1 MKNHPIIFHL
11 KYGIIQGNSHFALNN
26 AHEDGTFIKKHSK
39 KIWIESSRGL
49 IRGGYVMKI
58 SKNDALIWFDFFS
71 QLAEE
76 EEISTKHEEIIYST
90 FAQIEATI
98 DHRNDT
104 LMSKIRSLKTLENRT
119 FFVGNEN
126 KFPKGCRSCLLGTG
140 LSAIRK
146 TNKCNIE
153 CKFCYNYGQLEDI
166 PPIGEDMWEIGGT
179 KFYEKDID
187 LLLSIHQKP
196 TGISYVYLEPF
207 MEIEKYYSVIKKF
220 NDAQIYQHLYT
231 NGTLATEETLKAL
244 GEAGLNEIRFN
255 LGASKC
261 SDKVIEDIGIA
272 KKYIKYVGI
281 ETPMTPEFFEEFF
294 KKKEAIFE
302 TKLDFINCAE
312 LHLNEN
318 NIDNYYGENMY
329 ISRHGYI
336 SPTWSREL
344 TLKFMKIADEE
355 NWDLVVHD
363 CSNYTKFARGL
374 NLSSKEGMWFGASN
388 YACEF
393 SRIPYEVFIPILNDD
408 NFKFLSE
415 EELPD
420 DYKPE
425 MIDI

>member
-1 MKNHPIIFHL
+1 
-11 KYGIIQGNSHFALNN
+11 
-26 AHEDGTFIKKHSK
+26 
-39 KIWIESSRGL
+39 
-49 IRGGYVMKI
+49 MKI
-58 SKNDALIWFDFFS
+58 SKKDALMWFEFFS
-71 QLAEE
+71 ILSED
-76 EEISTKHEEIIYST
+76 EEIMVKQQEIIYST
-90 FAQIEATI
+90 FAQIEAAI

-104 LMSKIRSLKTLENRT
+104 LMSEIKSLKTLENRT
-119 FFVGNEN
+119 IYVGNES
-126 KFPKGCRSCLLGTG
+126 KFPKGCSSCLLGSG

-153 CKFCYNYGQLEDI
+153 CKFCYNYGGLDDI
-166 PPIGEDMWEIGGT
+166 PPVGEGMWEIGGT

-187 LLLSIHQKP
+187 LLLSIYQKP

-220 NDAQIYQHLYT
+220 SDAGIHQHLYT

-255 LGASKC
+255 LGAANC
-261 SDKVIEDIGIA
+261 SDKVIKNIAIA
-272 KKYIKYVGI
+272 KKYIKNVGI
-281 ETPMTPEFFEEFF
+281 ETPMTPEFFQAFF
-294 KKKEAIFE
+294 KKKEKILA

-318 NIDNYYGENMY
+318 NIDNYRGENMY

-355 NWDLVVHD
+355 NWDIAVHD
-363 CSNYTKFARGL
+363 CSNHTKFARSL
-374 NLSSKEGMWFGASN
+374 NLSSKEGKWFGASN

-393 SRIPYEVFIPILNDD
+393 SKIPYQVFLPILRDE

-420 DYKPE
+420 GYKAGE
-425 MIDI
+425 MIF

>member
-1 MKNHPIIFHL
+1 
-11 KYGIIQGNSHFALNN
+11 
-26 AHEDGTFIKKHSK
+26 
-39 KIWIESSRGL
+39 
-49 IRGGYVMKI
+49 MKI

-71 QLAEE
+71 QLTED
-76 EEISTKHEEIIYST
+76 EEISTKHEEIIYSV
-90 FAQIEATI
+90 FAQIEAAI
-98 DHRNDT
+98 EHRNDM
-104 LMSKIRSLKTLENRT
+104 LMSEIRGLKTLENRT

-146 TNKCNIE
+146 TNKCNLE
-153 CKFCYNYGQLEDI
+153 CKFCYNYGQLDNI
-166 PPIGEDMWEIGGT
+166 PPIGEGMWEIGGT

-187 LLLSIHQKP
+187 LLLSIHKKP

-220 NDAQIYQHLYT
+220 SDAQIHQHLYT
-231 NGTLATEETLKAL
+231 NGTLASEENLKAL
-244 GEAGLNEIRFN
+244 GEAGLDEIRFN

-261 SDKVIEDIGIA
+261 SDKVIENIGTA
-272 KKYIKYVGI
+272 KKYIKNAGI
-281 ETPMTPEFFEEFF
+281 ETPMNPEFFEDFF
-294 KKKEAIFE
+294 KKKQAIFE
-302 TKLDFINCAE
+302 TNLDFINCAE

-318 NIDNYYGENMY
+318 NVYNYYGESMY

-336 SPTWSREL
+336 SPVWSREL

-355 NWDLVVHD
+355 DWDLAVHD

-393 SRIPYEVFIPILNDD
+393 SKIPYEVFIPILNDD
-408 NFKFLSE
+408 NFKFLNE
-415 EELPD
+415 EKLPE
-420 DYKPE
+420 DYKPK
-425 MIDI
+425 MIEL

>member
-1 MKNHPIIFHL
+1 
-11 KYGIIQGNSHFALNN
+11 
-26 AHEDGTFIKKHSK
+26 
-39 KIWIESSRGL
+39 
-49 IRGGYVMKI
+49 MKI

-71 QLAEE
+71 QLNEE

-90 FAQIEATI
+90 FAQIEAAI

-104 LMSKIRSLKTLENRT
+104 LMSEIRSLKTLENRT

-146 TNKCNIE
+146 TNKCNLE
-153 CKFCYNYGQLEDI
+153 CKFCYNYGQLENI
-166 PPIGEDMWEIGGT
+166 PPVGENMWEIGGT
-179 KFYEKDID
+179 KFYEKDIE
-187 LLLSIHQKP
+187 LLLSIQQKP

-220 NDAQIYQHLYT
+220 SDAGIYQHLYT

-261 SDKVIEDIGIA
+261 SDKVIENIGIA
-272 KKYIKYVGI
+272 KKYIKNVGI
-281 ETPMTPEFFEEFF
+281 ETPMTPEFFETFF
-294 KKKEAIFE
+294 KKKQAILE
-302 TKLDFINCAE
+302 SKLDFINCAE

-318 NIDNYYGENMY
+318 NIHNYYGENMY

-336 SPTWSREL
+336 SPIWSREL
-344 TLKFMKIADEE
+344 TLKLMKIADEE
-355 NWDLVVHD
+355 NWDLTVHD
-363 CSNYTKFARGL
+363 CSSYTKFARGL

-393 SRIPYEVFIPILNDD
+393 SRIPYEVFLPILNDD

-415 EELPD
+415 EELPE

-425 MIDI
+425 LVNY

>member
-1 MKNHPIIFHL
+1 L
-11 KYGIIQGNSHFALNN
+11 
-26 AHEDGTFIKKHSK
+26 
-39 KIWIESSRGL
+39 
-49 IRGGYVMKI
+49 KI
-58 SKNDALIWFDFFS
+58 SKKDALIWFDFFS
-71 QLAEE
+71 QLTEK

-90 FAQIEATI
+90 FAQIEAAI

-104 LMSKIRSLKTLENRT
+104 LMSEIRSLKTLENRT
-119 FFVGNEN
+119 FFAGNEN

-146 TNKCNIE
+146 TNICNLE
-153 CKFCYNYGQLEDI
+153 CKFCYNYGQLECM
-166 PPIGEDMWEIGGT
+166 PPVGEDMWEIGGT
-179 KFYEKDID
+179 KFYEKDIE
-187 LLLSIHQKP
+187 LLLSIQQKP

-220 NDAQIYQHLYT
+220 SDAGIHQHLYT

-244 GEAGLNEIRFN
+244 GEVGLNEIRFN

-261 SDKVIEDIGIA
+261 SDKVIENIVIA
-272 KKYIKYVGI
+272 KKYIKNVGI
-281 ETPMTPEFFEEFF
+281 ETPMTPEFFEAFF
-294 KKKEAIFE
+294 KKKQAILE

-336 SPTWSREL
+336 SPIWSREL

-355 NWDLVVHD
+355 NWDLAVHD
-363 CSNYTKFARGL
+363 CSNYTKFVRGL
-374 NLSSKEGMWFGASN
+374 NLSSKEGMWFGASD

-393 SRIPYEVFIPILNDD
+393 SRIPFEVFIPILNDD

-420 DYKPE
+420 DYKPVL
-425 MIDI
+425 MNY